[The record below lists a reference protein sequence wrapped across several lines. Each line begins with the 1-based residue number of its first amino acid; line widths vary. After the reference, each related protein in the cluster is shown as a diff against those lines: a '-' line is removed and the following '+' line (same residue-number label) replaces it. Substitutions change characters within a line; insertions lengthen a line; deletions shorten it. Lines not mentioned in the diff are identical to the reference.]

1 MKRALAASIAL
12 VACSPSAPP
21 AGELAGAVAVVGE
34 SRLEPEALAR
44 ILASRP
50 SVSPRELVAA
60 WVRTSLLA
68 RAALDRGVPHEG
80 RSPALVR
87 RLVLDWTARAA
98 TPRSAT
104 PGDIALARH
113 DDWQRFD
120 RPPSLIVHHAVFMK
134 SRAPRPTFAADAM
147 QIGTSF
153 ASQVHSSW
161 DFAQFSAAA
170 KALPLPPGIEVRAEQ
185 LPAFVADGRA
195 TESPAGFDPTFAQQ
209 AFTLQNPGDF
219 TAAFDTPFGV
229 HVIQLEKRLPAERP
243 TDAEVGAA
251 LEPEL
256 VGRRVRRLQ
265 GEALSRLQP
274 LLPVTIAPSAE
285 EDMATWTGRVLAPTE
300 GPASS
305 PP

>member
-1 MKRALAASIAL
+1 MYLERLL
-12 VACSPSAPP
+12 
-21 AGELAGAVAVVGE
+21 LAGRGTD
-34 SRLEPEALAR
+34 EPT
-44 ILASRP
+44 IGRP
-50 SVSPRELVAA
+50 
-60 WVRTSLLA
+60 
-68 RAALDRGVPHEG
+68 
-80 RSPALVR
+80 
-87 RLVLDWTARAA
+87 
-98 TPRSAT
+98 
-104 PGDIALARH
+104 
-113 DDWQRFD
+113 
-120 RPPSLIVHHAVFMK
+120 AVFFFGLEVEGPAVSSSDS
-134 SRAPRPTFAADAM
+134 SRFRFGAAAAEESHEASEEK
-147 QIGTSF
+147 ISF
-153 ASQVHSSW
+153 AEGASY
-161 DFAQFSAAA
+161 
-170 KALPLPPGIEVRAEQ
+170 
-185 LPAFVADGRA
+185 VADGRA

-219 TAAFDTPFGV
+219 TAAFETPFGV